1 LLPPNP
7 KELDITW
14 FNDCFIHFVKAI
26 DSIDYK
32 NDTLAVFA
40 SSEGD
45 LDITDKI
52 CKYFLLCQGVCL
64 H

>member
-1 LLPPNP
+1 MIVLYTLLAP
-7 KELDITW
+7 ETTIVIRLAL
-14 FNDCFIHFVKAI
+14 KAI

-52 CKYFLLCQGVCL
+52 NIIISN
-64 H
+64 